1 MSELFWA
8 GLRLAVTLPLVL
20 LLCYL
25 VLRYALPKC
34 MAGFGSG
41 RRMRVVEQ
49 LPLGP
54 KASLILVRVGSRYYL
69 LVHQEGSV
77 ALVQEYDELPETIE
91 NDEFTMQAAK
101 PLSPLDPLFKRLA
114 SGGAFRNGRIPRG

>member
-1 MSELFWA
+1 MSDLFWA

-49 LPLGP
+49 LPMGP
-54 KASLILVRVGSRYYL
+54 KASLTLVRVGDRYYL
-69 LVHQEGSV
+69 LAHQDGSV
-77 ALVQEYDELPETIE
+77 VVVKEYDELPETIGNE
-91 NDEFTMQAAK
+91 DFALQDAK

-114 SGGAFRNGRIPRG
+114 SGGTLRKRKVWRG